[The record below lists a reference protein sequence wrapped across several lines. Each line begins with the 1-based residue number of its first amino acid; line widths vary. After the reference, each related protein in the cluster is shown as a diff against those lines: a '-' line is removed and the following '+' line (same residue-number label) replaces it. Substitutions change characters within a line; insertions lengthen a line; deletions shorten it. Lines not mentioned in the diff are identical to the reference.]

1 MTTATARELP
11 RHWRA
16 IRQEWTGLT
25 VHQRFEA
32 SLAYLLTF
40 VVTAV
45 IVGGTSISGGKG
57 TIIGTLLAVVL
68 LGMIGNV
75 LTLLKLG
82 PDAVYWERA
91 IQGGFILLAVLADH
105 LGGRH
110 RVEGAT

>member
-40 VVTAV
+40 VITGV
-45 IVGGTSISGGKG
+45 ILVAFGRLVVSVVD
-57 TIIGTLLAVVL
+57 TLVL
-68 LGMIGNV
+68 KSLNP
-75 LTLLKLG
+75 L
-82 PDAVYWERA
+82 
-91 IQGGFILLAVLADH
+91 
-105 LGGRH
+105 
-110 RVEGAT
+110 